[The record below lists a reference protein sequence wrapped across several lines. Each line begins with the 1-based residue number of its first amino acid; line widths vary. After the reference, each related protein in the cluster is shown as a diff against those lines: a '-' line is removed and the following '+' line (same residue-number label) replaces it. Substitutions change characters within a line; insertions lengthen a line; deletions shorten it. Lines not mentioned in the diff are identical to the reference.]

1 MKGITRHRLPVT
13 EQISLATE
21 STALGAPWGTVN
33 STVAATRSPAER
45 GKAED
50 GQITKLDVGNQRRTV
65 CQLLFDN
72 KKA

>member
-13 EQISLATE
+13 EQISRG
-21 STALGAPWGTVN
+21 TALGAPWGTVN
-33 STVAATRSPAER
+33 STLAATRSPAER

-50 GQITKLDVGNQRRTV
+50 GQITMLDVGNQRRIV